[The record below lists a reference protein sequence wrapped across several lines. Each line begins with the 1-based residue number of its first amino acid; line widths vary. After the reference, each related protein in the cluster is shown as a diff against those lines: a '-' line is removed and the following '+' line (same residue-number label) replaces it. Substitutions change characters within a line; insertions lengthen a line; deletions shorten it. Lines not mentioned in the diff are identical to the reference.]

1 MILLGLGGYEV
12 KGRGLGKWGLN
23 ISRSVNILDKIDI
36 ILCFYGRFYGR
47 FLRCCGVRRF
57 EILGGKKMLR
67 LGLVTILRN
76 LYKNRD

>member
-23 ISRSVNILDKIDI
+23 ISRSVNILDKVDI
-36 ILCFYGRFYGR
+36 ILCLRFYGR